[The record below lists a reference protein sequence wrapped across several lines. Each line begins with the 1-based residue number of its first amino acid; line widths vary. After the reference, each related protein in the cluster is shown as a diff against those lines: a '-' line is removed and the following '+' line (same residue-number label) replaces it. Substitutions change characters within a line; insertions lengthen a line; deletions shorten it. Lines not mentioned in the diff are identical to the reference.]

1 MIINAI
7 YENGVFTPVEA
18 IDLPEK
24 RKVRLSV
31 ETAEPSEE
39 TPAATPDDRPLMK
52 LADIAQRYPRDPNAP
67 IDGAAQHD
75 HYLYGTPK
83 RP

>member
-1 MIINAI
+1 MSFDAI
-7 YENGVFTPVEA
+7 YENGVFRPLNPVD
-18 IDLPEK
+18 IPDK
-24 RKVRLSV
+24 TKVRCENV
-31 ETAEPSEE
+31 EVLGQS
-39 TPAATPDDRPLMK
+39 AASDDRPLMR
-52 LADIAQRYPRDPNAP
+52 LLEIAYSYPDDPDAP

>member
-7 YENGVFTPVEA
+7 YENGVFTPVDA
-18 IDLPEK
+18 VDLPEK
-24 RKVRLSV
+24 RRVRLSI
-31 ETAEPSEE
+31 ESAEPLE
-39 TPAATPDDRPLMK
+39 TSAEASGNRPL
-52 LADIAQRYPRDPNAP
+52 LALAEIAHRYPRNPDAP